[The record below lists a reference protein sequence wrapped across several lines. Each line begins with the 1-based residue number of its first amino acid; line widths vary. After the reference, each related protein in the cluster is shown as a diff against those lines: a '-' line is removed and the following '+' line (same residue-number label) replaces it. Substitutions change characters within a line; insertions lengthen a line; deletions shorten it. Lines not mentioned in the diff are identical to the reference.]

1 MTEYLEIVENFLIS
15 HVADNFDFF
24 TQSFDNIRD
33 LEREM
38 GEIKDSIKVIR
49 DSNNLRKK
57 QISSNLLG
65 VYFLN
70 RRMTIMKQIRK
81 HLKLIKILRESI
93 PVIRNLIKSGA
104 NFNTVTELMEKS
116 FKLINE
122 RLLPIN
128 VALELR
134 DKIHEAQGKSKK
146 RIEEEFKSLLEQ
158 NFNSN
163 IQFNSCLEDEIIQAQ
178 IRKFW
183 EDDFRDHVIKAV
195 NFKFIFD
202 AWTFNFLLEK
212 QSLFTKFKFLMAN
225 LIKMS
230 LGDEIIS
237 QMKIAFNNN
246 SKRYYHLMLDFL
258 MSKVQS
264 KVQSTTIQ
272 SKKEVFRHIDWESLL
287 PSFMLLYL
295 IFTGVYSFLDRL
307 SAMFNEICNGSM
319 NEETADKAAEVRS
332 QKSAENNVN
341 AIECIS
347 DTNKTEKHGSNL
359 LLDKETFV
367 QNRKKIVYLNQLKD
381 EMNGI
386 LKSTSSYFMNKFV
399 KWLKQTEVNIGSI
412 NINELYTLKKYF
424 EDIWAIINSRF
435 EINTNSIKL
444 GFNSIVNEYL
454 VSFSKKKKDA
464 IETLLRTEQ
473 WKTVTISAY
482 FQDIISVVNDMSVSD
497 EDFINIDK
505 NKSDSVSEFIFIN
518 DSKYTITNSTLEMVK
533 SFYDY
538 IKVLKYFEE
547 SAVQVSNGI
556 NNLLKTYNSISG
568 QQILGSEAYKSG
580 ILEKGITA
588 KHLALTMHNLEFIM
602 AEVAYIQEQICIKAS
617 EDKQDAIR
625 KEFDVVLADFD
636 NHKGKILHK
645 LSTMLIEV
653 IKKWLQ
659 NKPPA
664 IYTNGTKVESIAK
677 YEPLSFITQITK
689 SMNSLNKVIAGILS
703 EESRKI
709 VFTGVFPQFLDEID
723 KFIDTNFIENNNEAG
738 LNIFKKDLNYLENE
752 IKHLTQGISTGI
764 GFINRLRDI
773 QEAGID
779 DFQLEEEEDE
789 EDDDAN

>member
-1 MTEYLEIVENFLIS
+1 M
-15 HVADNFDFF
+15 
-24 TQSFDNIRD
+24 
-33 LEREM
+33 
-38 GEIKDSIKVIR
+38 
-49 DSNNLRKK
+49 
-57 QISSNLLG
+57 
-65 VYFLN
+65 N
-70 RRMTIMKQIRK
+70 RRLTIMKQIRK

-104 NFNTVTELMEKS
+104 NFNIVTELMEKS

-163 IQFNSCLEDEIIQAQ
+163 IQFNSWIDDEPIQNQ

-183 EDDFRDHVIKAV
+183 EDDFRDKIIKGI
-195 NFKFIFD
+195 NFKFIFS

-212 QSLFTKFKFLMAN
+212 QSLFTKFKFLMVN

-230 LGDEIIS
+230 LGDEVIN

-272 SKKEVFRHIDWESLL
+272 SKKEVFRHIDCENLL

-307 SAMFNEICNGSM
+307 SGIFNEICNGNM
-319 NEETADKAAEVRS
+319 NEELDKSADVRS
-332 QKSAENNVN
+332 QKSTDDNINK
-341 AIECIS
+341 IEWIS
-347 DTNKTEKHGSNL
+347 DSNKTEKIGTNL
-359 LLDKETFV
+359 LLDKESFV
-367 QNRKKIVYLNQLKD
+367 QNRKKIVYLTQLKD
-381 EMNGI
+381 EMSGI
-386 LKSTSSYFMNKFV
+386 LKSTSSYFLNKFA
-399 KWLKQTEVNIGSI
+399 KCLKQTEVNIGSI
-412 NINELYTLKKYF
+412 NINELYTLKQFF
-424 EDIWAIINSRF
+424 EDVWAIINSRY
-435 EINTNSIKL
+435 EINTSSIKL

-454 VSFSKKKKDA
+454 VHFSKKKKDA

-473 WKTVTISAY
+473 WKTVNISSY
-482 FQDIISVVNDMSVSD
+482 FQDIISVINNMQISD
-497 EDFINIDK
+497 EEFFNIDK
-505 NKSDSVSEFIFIN
+505 NKSDSFSEFINIDDN
-518 DSKYTITNSTLEMVK
+518 KYTITNSTLEMVK

-538 IKVLKYFEE
+538 MKVLKYFEE

-580 ILEKGITA
+580 VLEKGITA

-602 AEVAYIQEQICIKAS
+602 AEVTFLQEQIWIRAS
-617 EDKQDAIR
+617 EDKQDVIR
-625 KEFDVVLADFD
+625 KEFDVVMTDYD
-636 NHKGKILHK
+636 NHRGKILHK

-664 IYTNGTKVESIAK
+664 IYTNGTKIENIQK
-677 YEPLSFITQITK
+677 YEPLVFITQITK

-779 DFQLEEEEDE
+779 DFQMEEEEDE
-789 EDDDAN
+789 EEDNEN